1 MLKDYKLSDNGYY
14 LFMHFDNISDV
25 KGDKNTLS
33 AWLSYDV
40 ENYHPILDDVIKV
53 LDGNSEYEE
62 LWCNLFT
69 ADVYK
74 DYTEIHSNFGDIM
87 PHKPCKVPTPLL
99 REIIEVWLEE
109 REKYYA
115 NKK

>member
-1 MLKDYKLSDNGYY
+1 MDPKWKFEDLGYD
-14 LFMHFDNISDV
+14 LNMSFNDV
-25 KGDKNTLS
+25 EGIKGDLITLS
-33 AWLSYDV
+33 AWLTDDIRDYR
-40 ENYHPILDDVIKV
+40 PILEDVIKV

-74 DYTEIHSNFGDIM
+74 DYTEIRSNFEGQV
-87 PHKPCKVPTPLL
+87 HYKRCKLPTPLL
-99 REIIEVWLEE
+99 REILEAWFEE

>member
-1 MLKDYKLSDNGYY
+1 MKHNWIFEDIGYD
-14 LFMHFDNISDV
+14 LNMSFENIQEIE
-25 KGDKNTLS
+25 GNRQTLS
-33 AWLSYDV
+33 TWLGEDV
-40 ENYHPILDDVIKV
+40 RDYRIMLDDVIKV
-53 LDGNSEYEE
+53 LNGDSEYEE
-62 LWCNLFT
+62 LWCDLFT

-74 DYTEIHSNFGDIM
+74 DYTEIHSNFEDNM
-87 PHKPCKVPTPLL
+87 PPPCKVPTPLL